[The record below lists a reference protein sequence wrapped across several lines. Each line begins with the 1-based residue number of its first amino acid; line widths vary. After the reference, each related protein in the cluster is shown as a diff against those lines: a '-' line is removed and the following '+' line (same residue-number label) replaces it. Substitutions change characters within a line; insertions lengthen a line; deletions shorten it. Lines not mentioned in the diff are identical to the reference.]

1 MFFPRLRRHAKWM
14 FALLAL
20 AFALG
25 FVGFGVGAGGV
36 GFGDILK
43 GRSSSGV
50 PSISDAEQRTFE
62 HPKDAKA
69 FRDLATAYQAK
80 GRTTDA
86 INALESYTQLRP
98 KDAAALREL
107 AGMYLSK
114 SSEAQQRAQ
123 ILQYRSQYL
132 APGPLVGVAYQ
143 LGNHVSNPDP
153 ITNAITSGYDD
164 QISTAYGEAQDASKK
179 AVAVYQKI
187 VAASPKDPA
196 VRLELGQA
204 AQTAGD
210 NASAIT
216 AYQDFLRLAPD
227 DPSAPEVKRLLKQ
240 LRASGTSG

>member
-1 MFFPRLRRHAKWM
+1 M

-25 FVGFGVGAGGV
+25 FVGFGVGSGGI

-43 GRSSSGV
+43 GGASSGV
-50 PSISDAEQRTFE
+50 PSISDAEKRTFE
-62 HPKDAKA
+62 NPKDAKA

-86 INALESYTQLRP
+86 IDALESYTQLRP
-98 KDAAALREL
+98 RDTGALREL

-114 SSEAQQRAQ
+114 ASDAQQRAQ

-132 APGPLVGVAYQ
+132 APGALMGVAYA
-143 LGNHVSNPDP
+143 LGNNAPNPDP
-153 ITNAITSGYDD
+153 ITNAIASGYDD
-164 QISTAYGEAQDASKK
+164 QISTAYADAQDSSRK
-179 AVAVYQKI
+179 AVAVYEKI

-210 NASAIT
+210 NASAVK
-216 AYQDFLRLAPD
+216 AYEDFLRLAPD
-227 DPSAPEVKRLLKQ
+227 DPTAPEVKRLLKQ
-240 LRASGTSG
+240 LRASSGTG